1 MSCWSCSSASLSATD
16 LLDPA
21 EPPRAPFPDCGLG
34 LPDGVLSKA
43 ADLADPFLPVPGLP
57 DPGLADPGLAD
68 PGLADPGLA
77 EPGRDPLTLPLADAG
92 LLPPLASAVG
102 FPNNKKLSGDCRW

>member
-21 EPPRAPFPDCGLG
+21 EPPCAPFPDCGLG

-57 DPGLADPGLAD
+57 DPGLADPGLA
-68 PGLADPGLA
+68 

-92 LLPPLASAVG
+92 LLPPSASAVG
-102 FPNNKKLSGDCRW
+102 FPNNKKLSCDCRW

>member
-21 EPPRAPFPDCGLG
+21 EPPCAPFPDCGLG

-57 DPGLADPGLAD
+57 DPGLADPGLA
-68 PGLADPGLA
+68 
-77 EPGRDPLTLPLADAG
+77 EPGRYPLTLPLADAG
-92 LLPPLASAVG
+92 LLPPSASAVG
-102 FPNNKKLSGDCRW
+102 FPNNKKLSCDCRW

>member
-1 MSCWSCSSASLSATD
+1 MSSWSCSSASLSATD

-57 DPGLADPGLAD
+57 DPGLADPGLA
-68 PGLADPGLA
+68 
-77 EPGRDPLTLPLADAG
+77 EPGRYPLTLPLADAG
-92 LLPPLASAVG
+92 LLPPSASAVG
-102 FPNNKKLSGDCRW
+102 VPNNKKLSGDCRW

>member
-1 MSCWSCSSASLSATD
+1 MSSWSCSSASLSATD
-16 LLDPA
+16 PLDPA

-43 ADLADPFLPVPGLP
+43 ADLADPVLPVPGLP

-77 EPGRDPLTLPLADAG
+77 EPGRYPLTLPLADAG
-92 LLPPLASAVG
+92 LLPPSASAVG
-102 FPNNKKLSGDCRW
+102 VPNNKKLSGDCRW